1 MEGVVITRFINRQLN
16 LTLALLWLRRLVAY
30 LLLCKP
36 GFAPEP
42 VHVGFMVAKVHWDR
56 VFSEFFGFPL
66 SVLFHRYSIFIYHVG
81 DEQ

>member
-1 MEGVVITRFINRQLN
+1 MEGLVIIRFINRQLN
-16 LTLALLWLRRLVAY
+16 LTLALLWLRWLVDC
-30 LLLCKP
+30 LLLCRP
-36 GFAPEP
+36 GFAPGP

-66 SVLFHRYSIFIYHVG
+66 SVLFHRYSVLIYHVG